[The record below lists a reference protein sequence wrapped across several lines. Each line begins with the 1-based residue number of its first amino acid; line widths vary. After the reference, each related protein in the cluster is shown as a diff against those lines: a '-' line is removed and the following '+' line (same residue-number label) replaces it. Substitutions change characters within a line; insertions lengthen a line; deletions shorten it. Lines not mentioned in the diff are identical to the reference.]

1 MAYIINHYNGGK
13 LTTINDG
20 TIDNTTSLSLPGRN
34 SIYGTAQ
41 VENFVYLTENFANVT
56 PPAKPLIGQVW
67 FDQSTNKLKF
77 YDNNTNWRIAGGADT
92 SATEPSYLTEGDL
105 WYNVESKQLYVYS
118 LTGSSSN
125 TPGYV
130 LVGTNPVGLAS
141 SFSSLS
147 VIDSLGNSHDI
158 IEAILDGNTIYT
170 VSNDPAFTL
179 NSTLNSISG
188 FSTIQQG
195 ITLCNTAD
203 SGNLG
208 VTTTNHRFWGTAS
221 NSDKLIVGSIGASA
235 SISIP
240 TTSDKTSIV
249 SRDATGKVYAT
260 IFNGA
265 VNGAVGNI
273 TPNSGAFTAL
283 TATTSVSGA
292 GFTTFLASPPDI
304 GGTIPP
310 NITGN
315 HVVVSNS
322 ITMPTRPASDNSQYG
337 ANTEFVIT
345 QDEITLNNAKA
356 YSTGDFSKHPNGYQ
370 VLHSGM
376 IKQWGHGVTTTG
388 SGEAISFN
396 IPFPNACVNIQITE
410 ANATNWTV
418 GGNMYPCVY
427 GSTSP
432 TLTGFNLWGV
442 RISGSTSAAASGL
455 SYYWEAVGY

>member
-304 GGTIPP
+304 GGTR
-310 NITGN
+310 
-315 HVVVSNS
+315 SEE
-322 ITMPTRPASDNSQYG
+322 RR
-337 ANTEFVIT
+337 
-345 QDEITLNNAKA
+345 
-356 YSTGDFSKHPNGYQ
+356 
-370 VLHSGM
+370 
-376 IKQWGHGVTTTG
+376 
-388 SGEAISFN
+388 
-396 IPFPNACVNIQITE
+396 
-410 ANATNWTV
+410 V
-418 GGNMYPCVY
+418 GKECR
-427 GSTSP
+427 
-432 TLTGFNLWGV
+432 L
-442 RISGSTSAAASGL
+442 
-455 SYYWEAVGY
+455 